1 MQQFYHA
8 YLINTTWEGRFLL
21 KGNYF
26 LKNLLIGCLR
36 VNRCYAIVHRYMDRL
51 GIAQCMHKS
60 ILREERI
67 LFVCDFKLHLK

>member
-36 VNRCYAIVHRYMDRL
+36 VNRCYAIVHRYMVRQRL
-51 GIAQCMHKS
+51 PHHQCQTT
-60 ILREERI
+60 LDG
-67 LFVCDFKLHLK
+67 V